1 MRGPSAKVQRNS
13 GANYGAAPRLGI
25 YEKLSMDQFQTFLHA
40 SEAQAAARNCLF
52 GVKANSRIAHRQLNL
67 IRCTVEANL
76 EVPRRAMLNGVL
88 EPFLQDAKQAKRD
101 LRRQLPRDLIGV
113 NLNLY
118 SVLRG

>member
-1 MRGPSAKVQRNS
+1 
-13 GANYGAAPRLGI
+13 
-25 YEKLSMDQFQTFLHA
+25 MDQFQTFLHA